1 MSVKNTIRVMR
12 EIYGQ
17 NLTNVCSEEIMIML
31 DDIEADY
38 DRERTK

>member
-12 EIYGQ
+12 EIYDR
-17 NLTNVCSEEIMIML
+17 NLTNVCSAEIMAIL

-38 DRERTK
+38 DKEKR